1 MGCGAHIFWFCVE
14 LAHCPPPC
22 HAARAVRHG

>member
-1 MGCGAHIFWFCVE
+1 MGCGAQIFWFCGAGA
-14 LAHCPPPC
+14 LFATIC